1 MPSLLRPFATFGVC
15 AGVVCKPLGIV
26 ALHERHMPFVPS
38 SAEHPA
44 GLTPQDRA
52 RMAQSTRFG
61 STHVGVFVLCYAP
74 DARLAPD
81 PEEIA
86 EAAWLPAAEFAA
98 GAHEHEAALTRALLA
113 SGQLATA
120 AALARAEGAAAATA
134 SAPAV
139 GDDSPGAAAG
149 GFAGGLAAATASST
163 APATNSLAGWRDRAT
178 AGLLAGITA
187 RMRHGHF
194 KGATFPGTFYTAL
207 PMDAFVGHGLLPCDS
222 LVGIQLLTPAPE
234 RASPGQGIDRLS
246 ATAGDWRC
254 VAGVERA
261 AKPEATACAGC
272 PCCVRRPS
280 VDGMAA
286 ASAKLLCSDTA
297 AVLGRKFAE
306 TCAVT
311 FGAFLGAGIALH
323 LVSRWTK

>member
-1 MPSLLRPFATFGVC
+1 LGVY

-26 ALHERHMPFVPS
+26 ALHERHMPFVPT

-74 DARLAPD
+74 DARLALD

-113 SGQLATA
+113 SGQLTAA
-120 AALARAEGAAAATA
+120 AALARAEGAAAAAA

-149 GFAGGLAAATASST
+149 GFAGGLAAATASSA
-163 APATNSLAGWRDRAT
+163 APASDSPAGWRDRAT
-178 AGLLAGITA
+178 AGLLAGVTA

-207 PMDAFVGHGLLPCDS
+207 PMDAFVGHGLLPCQS
-222 LVGIQLLTPAPE
+222 LVGIQLLTPALE
-234 RASPGQGIDRLS
+234 RASPGQRIGQQL
-246 ATAGDWRC
+246 AAAGDWRH

-261 AKPEATACAGC
+261 AKPEASARAGC
-272 PCCVRRPS
+272 LCCVRRS
-280 VDGMAA
+280 SDGVSAA
-286 ASAKLLCSDTA
+286 RANQLCSHTTA
-297 AVLGRKFAE
+297 LVCRKFAE

-311 FGAFLGAGIALH
+311 FGAFLGAGLALH
-323 LVSRWTK
+323 LVYRWTK